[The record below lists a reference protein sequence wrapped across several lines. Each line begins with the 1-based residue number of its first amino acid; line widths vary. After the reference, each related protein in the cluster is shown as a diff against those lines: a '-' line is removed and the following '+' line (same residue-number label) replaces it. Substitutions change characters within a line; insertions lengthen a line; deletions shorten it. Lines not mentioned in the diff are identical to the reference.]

1 MPLPPSVPVTVVIPT
16 LNEAALIG
24 GAVGHLAWA
33 SEVLV
38 ADGGSTDG
46 TQELARKAG
55 ARVLEVPGVTI
66 AAQRNAAI
74 ATAKTEWVFAL
85 DADERIPPALAAEI
99 ARTAAAPAHE
109 AYAVGRNNYYLG
121 RLMRRG
127 GWGDNWAV
135 RFFRRDRRFVE
146 RRVHEGLESVAD
158 TGRLLEPLEH
168 TPYRDLT
175 HHLKKIDL
183 YATWAAQDL
192 RDRGRRARITDIL
205 VRPPF
210 TFCRTYILQ
219 LGVLEGW
226 HGAVLC
232 GLSAVSV
239 FLKYSRLWELERRPD
254 A

>member
-1 MPLPPSVPVTVVIPT
+1 MPVPVTVVIPT

-24 GAVGHLAWA
+24 AAVRHLDWA
-33 SEVLV
+33 AEVLV

-46 TQELARKAG
+46 TPDLARDAG
-55 ARVLEVPGVTI
+55 ARVLDVPGRTI
-66 AAQRNAAI
+66 AGQRNAAI
-74 ATAKTEWVFAL
+74 ALARTDWIFAL
-85 DADERIPPALAAEI
+85 DADERISPALAAEI
-99 ARTAAAPAHE
+99 ERTVARPGHE
-109 AYAVGRNNYYLG
+109 AYAVGRRNYYLG

-135 RFFRRDRRFVE
+135 RLFRRDRRFVE
-146 RRVHEGLESVAD
+146 RRVHEGLEPVAD
-158 TGRLLEPLEH
+158 TGRLAEPLEH
-168 TPYRDLT
+168 TPYRDLS
-175 HHLKKIDL
+175 HHLTKMDL

-192 RDRGRRARITDIL
+192 RDRGRRFRVSDIL

-210 TFCRTYILQ
+210 TFWRTYVLQ

-232 GLSAVSV
+232 GMSAMSV
-239 FLKYSRLWELERRPD
+239 FLKYTKLWDLERRSG